1 LSGLAPLDTRTR
13 RVLALV
19 SVIVLVD
26 TSFYAAIT
34 PLLPYYAEQLDLSK
48 ASAGVLAGSYAAGT
62 VVASLPMAWLAS
74 RIGAQRGLAL
84 GLILLA
90 VSSLT
95 FGLANELWLLD
106 TARFVQGVGGA
117 ATWTAGLALLTAA
130 APGSRRAEILGTAFA
145 AAVGGALLGPV
156 VGALGRV
163 IGTAAV
169 FGAVAAVAV
178 GLLVVTVGRSV
189 SALAPAQR
197 EKVTAGFAAA
207 FRQRQIAR
215 GSWII
220 AISGLAFGV
229 LDVLLPLKM
238 GVLGASGALIAATFV
253 GATALETAISRPVG
267 RLADRGRSEQIA
279 LFGLLSAAGLSLV
292 ASLPASVAG
301 LVVVGVAA
309 GPMIGGLWIPGLAWL
324 AEGSEHGGIEYAYA
338 FGIQSFLW
346 SGAQAIGSG
355 LGGALAHSATDFV
368 AYGLVT
374 ACALATAVVITRTR
388 TPAPA
393 SGRVL

>member
-1 LSGLAPLDTRTR
+1 M
-13 RVLALV
+13 LALV
-19 SVIVLVD
+19 SAIVLVD

-34 PLLPYYAEQLDLSK
+34 PLLPYYADQLDLSK
-48 ASAGVLAGSYAAGT
+48 ASAGVLTASYAAGT
-62 VVASLPMAWLAS
+62 VVASLPMAWLAT
-74 RIGAQRGLAL
+74 RIGAQKGLAL

-90 VSSLT
+90 ASSIA
-95 FGLANELWLLD
+95 FGLADDLWLLD

-130 APGSRRAEILGTAFA
+130 APEERRGEILGTAYA

-156 VGALGRV
+156 VGALGRAL
-163 IGTAAV
+163 GTAAV
-169 FGAVAAVAV
+169 FSAVAAIAV
-178 GLLVVTVGRSV
+178 LLLVFTLGPRFA
-189 SALAPAQR
+189 ALAPAHR
-197 EKVTAGFAAA
+197 EDVTAGFAGA

-229 LDVLLPLKM
+229 LNVLLPLKM
-238 GVLGASGALIAATFV
+238 GVLGASGALIAATFI
-253 GATALETAISRPVG
+253 GATALETAVSRPIG

-279 LFGLLSAAGLSLV
+279 LFGLSAAAVISLV
-292 ASLPASVAG
+292 ASLPGTVAG

-324 AEGSEHGGIEYAYA
+324 AEGSERGGVAYAYA

-355 LGGALAHSATDFV
+355 LGGALAHSATDFLAYALV
-368 AYGLVT
+368 A

-388 TPAPA
+388 TAAAAP
-393 SGRVL
+393 SGRA